1 MMGIFLLREVC
12 DYMIQSAEILDKL
25 FLDFKKKIDDLGMNQ
40 QEAAEQLNITRS
52 HLNKV
57 INKRTTPSL
66 KLIQDMEIFCYGK

>member
-1 MMGIFLLREVC
+1 
-12 DYMIQSAEILDKL
+12 MIQSAEILDKL
-25 FLDFKKKIDDLGMNQ
+25 FLDFKKKIKDLEMNQ

>member
-1 MMGIFLLREVC
+1 
-12 DYMIQSAEILDKL
+12 MIQTAEILDKL
-25 FLDFKKKIDDLGMNQ
+25 FLDFKKKINDLGMNQ
-40 QEAAEQLNITRS
+40 QEAAEQLNVTRS

>member
-1 MMGIFLLREVC
+1 
-12 DYMIQSAEILDKL
+12 MIQSAEILDKL
-25 FLDFKKKIDDLGMNQ
+25 FLDFKKKINDLGMNQ

>member
-1 MMGIFLLREVC
+1 
-12 DYMIQSAEILDKL
+12 MIQSAEILDKL

>member
-1 MMGIFLLREVC
+1 
-12 DYMIQSAEILDKL
+12 MIQSAEILDKL
-25 FLDFKKKIDDLGMNQ
+25 FFDFKKKIKNLGMNQ

-57 INKRTTPSL
+57 INRRTAPSL

>member
-1 MMGIFLLREVC
+1 MIGIFLLREVC
-12 DYMIQSAEILDKL
+12 DFMIQTAEILDQL

-40 QEAAEQLNITRS
+40 QEAAEQLNVTRS